1 MRQSFRVGRIL
12 GGSRQQRRM
21 MYGRNG
27 FEGKLERLNDNW
39 CCEFAEREVTWSGV
53 AVRGGCDDGRLN

>member
-1 MRQSFRVGRIL
+1 
-12 GGSRQQRRM
+12 M

-27 FEGKLERLNDNW
+27 FEGELERLNDNW
-39 CCEFAEREVTWSGV
+39 CCEFAEREVTGSVV

>member
-21 MYGRNG
+21 MYGRNS

-39 CCEFAEREVTWSGV
+39 CCKFAKREVTRSVV

>member
-1 MRQSFRVGRIL
+1 
-12 GGSRQQRRM
+12 M

-27 FEGKLERLNDNW
+27 FEGKLERLNDHW
-39 CCEFAEREVTWSGV
+39 CCKLAKREFTGSVV

>member
-1 MRQSFRVGRIL
+1 MRQGFRDGRIP
-12 GGSRQQRRM
+12 GGYRQQRRM

-27 FEGKLERLNDNW
+27 FEGKLERLNDHW
-39 CCEFAEREVTWSGV
+39 CCKLAKREFTGSVV